1 MWLLIVLAVLDCFD
15 GHVIAFMDHKYTNT
29 WAVQINADVNEAMRM
44 AEKYGF
50 TYKMKVP
57 VLIQLKPCT
66 LVAALI
72 YALKKVEI
80 VMFTKWNAR

>member
-1 MWLLIVLAVLDCFD
+1 MWLLIVLAVLDSFD
-15 GHVIAFMDHKYTNT
+15 GHVIAAFLDHKYTNT
-29 WAVQINADVNEAMRM
+29 WAVQINADANEAMRM
-44 AEKYGF
+44 AAKYGF

-72 YALKKVEI
+72 YALKKV
-80 VMFTKWNAR
+80 

>member
-1 MWLLIVLAVLDCFD
+1 MWLLIVLAVLDSFD
-15 GHVIAFMDHKYTNT
+15 GHVMAFMDHKYTNT

-57 VLIQLKPCT
+57 VRV
-66 LVAALI
+66 LVS
-72 YALKKVEI
+72 
-80 VMFTKWNAR
+80 TT